1 MGLLDRLLFRKPSK
15 EAFVKLVLE
24 ALQKGGASGV
34 RYSAADFS
42 VRVDSADKTF
52 FLENAFTDY
61 SHAEKT
67 TDREASLQRYVSS
80 FLEAT
85 PTPTDFD
92 SARANLMP
100 VVRDP
105 AYFSLTTLKVRAEGK
120 DASKLVYTTKPV
132 APGLVAGLAYDSER
146 AIMTVNQS
154 TLQEWGASLDDA
166 LDIAIQNLRDRTP
179 AN

>member
-1 MGLLDRLLFRKPSK
+1 
-15 EAFVKLVLE
+15 
-24 ALQKGGASGV
+24 
-34 RYSAADFS
+34 
-42 VRVDSADKTF
+42 
-52 FLENAFTDY
+52 
-61 SHAEKT
+61 
-67 TDREASLQRYVSS
+67 EASLQRYVSS

-179 AN
+179 ANGFKLIAPGLYVSQFGDSYDSARLLLPDVIYRLTLNGDPVIFAPNRD